1 MTINTIIIWNLMS
14 FTGGSLLISYLSNRM
29 IRGRVYKGLLVGGCL
44 LSSLAVVIYIVFGLT
59 ELSEFLYKF

>member
-29 IRGRVYKGLLVGGCL
+29 IRGRIYKGLLVGGCL

>member
-59 ELSEFLYKF
+59 ELSEFIYKF

>member
-1 MTINTIIIWNLMS
+1 MTINTTIIWNLMF

-44 LSSLAVVIYIVFGLT
+44 LSSLAVGIYIVFGLT
-59 ELSEFLYKF
+59 ELSEFIYKF

>member
-1 MTINTIIIWNLMS
+1 MTINTTIIWNLMF

-44 LSSLAVVIYIVFGLT
+44 LSSLAVVI
-59 ELSEFLYKF
+59 

>member
-1 MTINTIIIWNLMS
+1 MTINTTIIWNLMF

-44 LSSLAVVIYIVFGLT
+44 LSSLAVGIYIVFGLT

>member
-1 MTINTIIIWNLMS
+1 MDNQK
-14 FTGGSLLISYLSNRM
+14 LLISYLSNRM

-59 ELSEFLYKF
+59 ELSEFIYKF